1 MKNNNLIDLKKIQPK
16 KRNEGDENAEY
27 LARLELLR
35 REKQEK
41 TRQES
46 ALSARE
52 FESAAEKAEEKN
64 TFGKTPSAYVKTFWF
79 RAGRFFL
86 FSLIFLLP
94 LFFLPLTIYPIDA
107 NKQFLAVALVL
118 ASLFC
123 YLTDAFLARRIVY
136 SKSMLSAAAVFFV
149 IAGGISAFFSS
160 APISSIFGDFTQPDV
175 FANFII
181 YALALFLA
189 AVFFKKEDFNK
200 IGIVFLASA
209 VLISILGL
217 LQLLGVYIFPFDFA
231 KNAGFNVFG
240 SLINFDI
247 FIASALVLIV
257 AALAELDI
265 SLKAKVG
272 LIFAG
277 LLIALNLI
285 LINYQP
291 IWILLSITMVI
302 YGIYKFTFKSE
313 KIGAFSLDS
322 GAPLLI
328 GAIAFLFALVGPSL
342 PKVIDMPNIPID
354 IKPNFSAT
362 MNISKEALSG
372 SRILTGTGLATFS
385 SQYNAYRPV
394 ELNQSNFWRIKFNQG
409 FSFASTYLTTAGIIG
424 ILSVLFIIFAFA
436 RAAARN
442 IDDKKAFVVS
452 FGAFFMILGWFYFPA
467 SFVGLIFSFIAL
479 GMLAVL
485 DSRPEELDFSRA
497 PKSRAVAGF
506 ALLIIF
512 AAGAMS
518 LFYFSG
524 KKYAAAFYFQN
535 GLKEYG
541 EGDMATSSEN
551 ILRAASLDQDNDQ
564 YLRVLSQ
571 LLILDAEGSRDRNIE
586 ISKDAKFQA
595 KIADSIRLA
604 KRATEINP
612 AAGENW
618 YNLGDIY
625 EKIISIAGGADSF
638 AQSSYRKASELNPK
652 NPDPLIGQARVLMF
666 AARQSEDDKI
676 KQEKTNGAIDAL
688 EKAVKLK
695 SDYADT
701 RFQLG
706 MAYAQA
712 QRKDEAIKEFEF
724 AKALS
729 DFDAPINFQ
738 LGILYYNDDDFDKA
752 KIEMENAISQD
763 PNFSNARYVLG
774 LVYDKKGEKNNA
786 IKQFEEILKLN
797 PNSAEVKDI
806 INNLK
811 TKGTAFVFDKPVSS
825 ETVSQ
830 SLGNAEI
837 NSNEIID
844 SGINSLVE
852 GNSSLPLSESLQ
864 ANPQ

>member
-1 MKNNNLIDLKKIQPK
+1 MKNNNLIDLKKFQPSK
-16 KRNEGDENAEY
+16 QDKAADEAEY
-27 LARLELLR
+27 SAEAELLR
-35 REKQEK
+35 RENQEK

-52 FESAAEKAEEKN
+52 FESAAEEAEEKN
-64 TFGKTPSAYVKTFWF
+64 TFGKTPSAYVKTFWLKL
-79 RAGRFFL
+79 GRFFL

-94 LFFLPLTIYPIDA
+94 LFFLPITIYPIDA
-107 NKQFLAVALVL
+107 NKQFLAVFLAL
-118 ASLFC
+118 ASLVC
-123 YLTDAFLARRIVY
+123 YLTDAFLTRRIVY
-136 SKSMLSAAAVFFV
+136 SKSILCAAAVFFV
-149 IAGGISAFFSS
+149 IAGGISAFFSF
-160 APISSIFGDFTQPDV
+160 APDNSIYGDLTQADV
-175 FANFII
+175 FVNFII
-181 YALALFLA
+181 YALILFLA

-200 IGIVFLASA
+200 IGIVFLASV
-209 VLISILGL
+209 VLASILGL
-217 LQLLGVYIFPFDFA
+217 LQLLEIYIFPFDFT

-240 SLINFDI
+240 SLINFVI
-247 FIASALVLIV
+247 FISFGFALIV

-265 SLKAKVG
+265 SLKARIG
-272 LIFAG
+272 LIAAG
-277 LLIALNLI
+277 LLVILNLI

-291 IWILLSITMVI
+291 IWILLAVI
-302 YGIYKFTFKSE
+302 MAIYAIYKFTFRPEKSA
-313 KIGAFSLDS
+313 AFSFGS

-328 GAIAFLFALVGPSL
+328 AVIAFLFALVGPSL
-342 PKVIDMPNIPID
+342 PKVISMPNIPID

-372 SRILTGTGLATFS
+372 FRILTGTGLATFS

-409 FSFASTYLTTAGIIG
+409 FSFAGTYLTTAGIIG

-442 IDDKKAFVVS
+442 IEDKKAFVVS

-467 SFVGLIFSFIAL
+467 SFVGLVFSFAVL

-485 DSRPEELDFSRA
+485 SSRPEELDFSRV

-512 AAGAMS
+512 AAGAIS

-524 KKYAAAFYFQN
+524 KKYAAAFYFQK
-535 GLKEYG
+535 GLKEYS
-541 EGDMATSSEN
+541 EGDMAKSSED
-551 ILRAASLDQDNDQ
+551 ILRALSLDLDNDQ
-564 YLRVLSQ
+564 YLRVFSQ
-571 LLILDAEGSRDRNIE
+571 FLILDAQNSRDANIE

-595 KIADSIRLA
+595 KIADSIQFA
-604 KRATEINP
+604 KRAAEINP
-612 AAGENW
+612 ADSENW

-625 EKIISIAGGADSF
+625 EKIINIAGGADSF
-638 AQSSYRKASELNPK
+638 AESSYRKASELNPK

-666 AARQSEDDKI
+666 AARASEDDKI
-676 KQEKTNGAIDAL
+676 KREKTDGAIDAL

-695 SDYADT
+695 SDYAASH
-701 RFQLG
+701 FQLG
-706 MAYAQA
+706 LAYAQA

-738 LGILYYNDDDFDKA
+738 LGILYYNSDDFDKA

-797 PNSAEVKDI
+797 PNSVEVKDI

-830 SLGNAEI
+830 SLGLPQSDQKEAIDEAI
-837 NSNEIID
+837 VNSIGD
-844 SGINSLVE
+844 
-852 GNSSLPLSESLQ
+852 
-864 ANPQ
+864 